1 MMVPCKTYLSLA
13 FIPKDSLF
21 HIHSALAVFAG
32 AGGTDGAAGAAA
44 PLGCNGSSVSGM
56 GVDPNNPR
64 GTDDAGTGGGTDDG
78 GQSGY
83 CAGSGP
89 PIVVGD
95 TGTSSSALQR
105 AGGGGG
111 LPLWLVRL
119 QRSRRPTALPS
130 MPLTVRR
137 PARRPLAAAARSAAT
152 ATSIPVAGSRS
163 AATCRWRQQQRP
175 EHHRRPGS
183 AAQPS
188 LNQSQVTVGRN
199 AQVGGDINISG
210 LLKVTG
216 TLTVPAGKVVNASTK
231 MIGSTV
237 NAAVSVPA
245 PATAARRR
253 SSHRFLCRGASQQQR
268 QRQHSAR
275 PRSLQQLPRRPD
287 PEPALRAL
295 LLNRITGAGKL
306 TLGISGRTALF
317 IGSDVNIE
325 SDLRVQITGSGELDL
340 FLNGNLTSS
349 APLNFGD
356 RSAPARVRLY
366 MAGSRNINLSA
377 NSVINGNIYAPEG
390 ALVTSGS
397 LTVYG
402 AIFVSSFNNS
412 GAVNIHHDIAVL
424 KAADSCTPTSGG
436 AVAAPIPTSAA
447 RARTA
452 AARLVRT
459 TAAPR
464 AAPAITTAADRCPAT
479 AASALTSSADACCR
493 RRPARYRDVPW
504 RT

>member
-1 MMVPCKTYLSLA
+1 M
-13 FIPKDSLF
+13 
-21 HIHSALAVFAG
+21 
-32 AGGTDGAAGAAA
+32 GAAGAAA

-56 GVDPNNPR
+56 GVDPNNPG

-95 TGTSSSALQR
+95 TGTSSSARCSGQ
-105 AGGGGG
+105 
-111 LPLWLVRL
+111 V
-119 QRSRRPTALPS
+119 
-130 MPLTVRR
+130 
-137 PARRPLAAAARSAAT
+137 AAAAFRYGLCVCKDLSPANSIAVDAFDSTAPGAT
-152 ATSIPVAGSRS
+152 TFGSGGSVGSNGNINPSSGISVGGNLQVAGSS
-163 AATCRWRQQQRP
+163 SGQNITVGQDLLLN
-175 EHHRRPGS
+175 S
-183 AAQPS
+183 S

-216 TLTVPAGKVVNASTK
+216 TLTVPAGKVVNASPK

-245 PATAARRR
+245 PCDCSPAQIFPIASYVEARRN
-253 SSHRFLCRGASQQQR
+253 SNDNASIQLDPDRFNNFRGDQT
-268 QRQHSAR
+268 
-275 PRSLQQLPRRPD
+275 LNLPCGRFF
-287 PEPALRAL
+287 
-295 LLNRITGAGKL
+295 LNRITGAGKL

-436 AVAAPIPTSAA
+436 GGGGTNTNVCSSCQDCGGQACKNNSCTASCTS
-447 RARTA
+447 
-452 AARLVRT
+452 
-459 TAAPR
+459 
-464 AAPAITTAADRCPAT
+464 DN
-479 AASALTSSADACCR
+479 DCCR
-493 RRPARYRDVPW
+493 PLSCDRGKCAYVIG
-504 RT
+504 